1 MKDVN
6 SEKIRDR
13 ILSLIDSEFE
23 SDVAFEKELELPPK
37 TVNNWRR
44 GLSSSFMRILPKLS
58 ERFKVNVGELLDMP
72 IIGESSELS
81 PDEMH
86 LLALYRK
93 SRTLPAKLR
102 QSLSESLEGI
112 INLYLKT
119 TAELK
124 PKKKRTKSKD
134 N

>member
-86 LLALYRK
+86 LLSLYRK

>member
-1 MKDVN
+1 MKDVK

>member
-6 SEKIRDR
+6 SEKIRER

-58 ERFKVNVGELLDMP
+58 ERFKVNVSELLDMP

-86 LLALYRK
+86 LLTLYRK